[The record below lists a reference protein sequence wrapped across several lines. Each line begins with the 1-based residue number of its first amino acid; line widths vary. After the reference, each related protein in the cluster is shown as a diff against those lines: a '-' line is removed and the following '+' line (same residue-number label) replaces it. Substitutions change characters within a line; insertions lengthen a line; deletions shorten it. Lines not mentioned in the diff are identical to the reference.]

1 MDKREKLGLQKISKR
16 VTELLEE
23 RETENIYRLF
33 KNKKLVNNSGIEAI
47 MCNTSM
53 SDLGK
58 IITVQILPDAKTQ
71 KGNSESLII
80 PLDNLAKY
88 KHINFSIDEG
98 KPILKSKQ
106 KITGFKTINKALDLL
121 IQKLD
126 NELLMLLLSATF
138 M

>member
-23 RETENIYRLF
+23 WETENIYRLF

-121 IQKLD
+121 IQKLN
-126 NELLMLLLSATF
+126 NELLMLLLSAAF